1 MNVQQRTRKLST
13 SHHQQLARTARQRAT
28 AMLLQAAYPISSGA
42 MPSYQD
48 PFAHYNVNSP
58 AMSTGSNSHQ
68 HNHYTPSTSSD
79 PNIIPPG
86 PSLAPPLPPPPPPPP
101 PPSPPSPPAL
111 TLFDVAC
118 PPPPPPP
125 HRSPSPRTIRHLLDT
140 LTHQRVDTMTELCRI
155 ERAAAACAH
164 PDDARA
170 FQGPMTRAWVR
181 YVVGR
186 RLLVELRGLT
196 PGFPVCAELVDEAH
210 RRVRADPAS
219 NRSWNLAWLCLV
231 RIRDDNLVAA
241 YAVAEASKPCMWGG
255 GWLPPSD
262 DDVLRLSA
270 CFEREWTLAVAIL
283 LRHWPVA
290 PAWY

>member
-1 MNVQQRTRKLST
+1 
-13 SHHQQLARTARQRAT
+13 
-28 AMLLQAAYPISSGA
+28 MLLQAAYPISSGA

-48 PFAHYNVNSP
+48 PFAHYNVASP

-68 HNHYTPSTSSD
+68 QNHYTPSTSSD
-79 PNIIPPG
+79 PSLMPPG
-86 PSLAPPLPPPPPPPP
+86 QSLAPPSPPPPPVF
-101 PPSPPSPPAL
+101 

-118 PPPPPPP
+118 PPPPP

-140 LTHQRVDTMTELCRI
+140 LTHQRIDTMTELCRI
-155 ERAAAACAH
+155 ERAAAACAR

-170 FQGPMTRAWVR
+170 FQGPMTCAWVR

-241 YAVAEASKPCMWGG
+241 YAVVEASKPCMWGG
-255 GWLPPSD
+255 LPPSD
-262 DDVLRLSA
+262 EDVFRLSV

>member
-1 MNVQQRTRKLST
+1 MNVQKRTRKFST
-13 SHHQQLARTARQRAT
+13 PHHQLARTAAQQRGT

-48 PFAHYNVNSP
+48 PFSHYNVASP

-79 PNIIPPG
+79 PSLMPPG
-86 PSLAPPLPPPPPPPP
+86 PSLAPPPLPPPPPPPP
-101 PPSPPSPPAL
+101 LPVF
-111 TLFDVAC
+111 TLFDVAF
-118 PPPPPPP
+118 PPPPPPQ
-125 HRSPSPRTIRHLLDT
+125 RSPSPRTIRHLLDT
-140 LTHQRVDTMTELCRI
+140 LMHQRIDTMTELCRI
-155 ERAAAACAH
+155 ERAAAACAR

-231 RIRDDNLVAA
+231 RIRDDSLVAA
-241 YAVAEASKPCMWGG
+241 YAVVEASKPCMWGG
-255 GWLPPSD
+255 LPPSD
-262 DDVLRLSA
+262 EDVFRLSA

>member
-1 MNVQQRTRKLST
+1 
-13 SHHQQLARTARQRAT
+13 
-28 AMLLQAAYPISSGA
+28 

-58 AMSTGSNSHQ
+58 AMSAGSNSQQ

-79 PNIIPPG
+79 PNNIMPPG
-86 PSLAPPLPPPPPPPP
+86 PSLAPPPLPPPAPPPP
-101 PPSPPSPPAL
+101 PPSPPSPPVL
-111 TLFDVAC
+111 TLFD
-118 PPPPPPP
+118 
-125 HRSPSPRTIRHLLDT
+125 
-140 LTHQRVDTMTELCRI
+140 
-155 ERAAAACAH
+155 
-164 PDDARA
+164 
-170 FQGPMTRAWVR
+170 
-181 YVVGR
+181 
-186 RLLVELRGLT
+186 LRGLT

-241 YAVAEASKPCMWGG
+241 YAVVEAAKPCMWGG

-262 DDVLRLSA
+262 EDVLRLSA

>member
-1 MNVQQRTRKLST
+1 
-13 SHHQQLARTARQRAT
+13 
-28 AMLLQAAYPISSGA
+28 MLLQAAYPISSGA

-79 PNIIPPG
+79 PNIMPPG
-86 PSLAPPLPPPPPPPP
+86 PSLAPPLPPPPP
-101 PPSPPSPPAL
+101 SPPVL

-118 PPPPPPP
+118 PPPPPPPPP

-155 ERAAAACAH
+155 ERAAVACAH

-231 RIRDDNLVAA
+231 RIRDDNLIAA
-241 YAVAEASKPCMWGG
+241 HAVVEASKPCMWGG

-262 DDVLRLSA
+262 EDVFRLSA